1 MNKIVN
7 GVANDYEFN
16 DIGYYQE
23 INIPARQ
30 IGKTYQVI
38 NMYEQKYKQLQYN
51 WNSLREWLEEE
62 YKKYD
67 IGTKTYGQ
75 AQVKETLNKMNELE
89 GVNNERK
96 RNNNTTK

>member
-30 IGKTYQVI
+30 IGKTYQVT
-38 NMYEQKYKQLQYN
+38 NMYEQKYNQLQSN
-51 WNSLREWLEEE
+51 WNSLREYIGEEWYCFDNE
-62 YKKYD
+62 SVEHEVAKNILD
-67 IGTKTYGQ
+67 
-75 AQVKETLNKMNELE
+75 KMNELE
-89 GVNNERK
+89 GENNGHK
-96 RNNNTTK
+96 SKDV

>member
-30 IGKTYQVI
+30 YAKTHQVI
-38 NMYEQKYKQLQYN
+38 NMYEQKYKQLQSN
-51 WNSLREWLEEE
+51 WNSLREWLEM
-62 YKKYD
+62 YID
-67 IGTKTYGQ
+67 DMNIR
-75 AQVKETLNKMNELE
+75 AVLDKMNELE
-89 GVNNERK
+89 GVKND
-96 RNNNTTK
+96 

>member
-30 IGKTYQVI
+30 IGKTFQVI
-38 NMYEQKYKQLQYN
+38 NMYEQKYKKLKSN
-51 WNSLREWLEEE
+51 WNSLREWL
-62 YKKYD
+62 
-67 IGTKTYGQ
+67 
-75 AQVKETLNKMNELE
+75 KENEDRISYMEDVIDKMNELE
-89 GVNNERK
+89 GRDKEC
-96 RNNNTTK
+96 

>member
-30 IGKTYQVI
+30 IGKTFQVI
-38 NMYEQKYKQLQYN
+38 NMYEQKYKQLQSN
-51 WNSLREWLEEE
+51 WNSLREWVEK
-62 YKKYD
+62 YKND
-67 IGTKTYGQ
+67 FLFVDAVID
-75 AQVKETLNKMNELE
+75 KMNELE
-89 GVNNERK
+89 GVDK
-96 RNNNTTK
+96 

>member
-38 NMYEQKYKQLQYN
+38 NMYEQKYKQLQSN
-51 WNSLREWLEEE
+51 WNSLREWLLHEI
-62 YKKYD
+62 KKGNHTRHWEMLD
-67 IGTKTYGQ
+67 
-75 AQVKETLNKMNELE
+75 KMNELE
-89 GVNNERK
+89 GVKNE
-96 RNNNTTK
+96 